1 MDLITQGLTLSL
13 TGIVVTFASLG
24 LFILIIILLQK
35 FFPSEEAEPSTSI
48 EGGSVALPEATGID
62 LDQGTAAAIA
72 IAISHFQSLESEASG
87 IGSALVQGPG
97 PWWRARQYPAE
108 PIRPR
113 QTNRSNQS

>member
-35 FFPSEEAEPSTSI
+35 FFPSEEAEATASTEGMSATLPSM
-48 EGGSVALPEATGID
+48 AATD
-62 LDQGTAAAIA
+62 LDQETAAAIA
-72 IAISHFQSLESEASG
+72 IAIAHFQSLETEASG
-87 IGSALVQGPG
+87 IGSALVEGPG
-97 PWWRARQYPAE
+97 PWWHARQYPAE